1 MPASELM
8 NQGSHAPNT
17 GRQAE
22 ANSGSVPMHA
32 HVHDTHRRFD
42 ETTTYDT
49 TMQHESA
56 GARLLRVRPAVSV
69 SFFVQLYLS

>member
-8 NQGSHAPNT
+8 DQGSHAPDT

-32 HVHDTHRRFD
+32 HVHELRHTGREEF
-42 ETTTYDT
+42 
-49 TMQHESA
+49 
-56 GARLLRVRPAVSV
+56 RLRADACPRA
-69 SFFVQLYLS
+69 

>member
-42 ETTTYDT
+42 ETTTYDA
-49 TMQHESA
+49 MIQDDSD
-56 GARLLRVRPAVSV
+56 GARLLRVRPARSV

>member
-32 HVHDTHRRFD
+32 HVHDTTTDPPTVRRHDALRDALRYALRYDDTFFAFD
-42 ETTTYDT
+42 PYV
-49 TMQHESA
+49 
-56 GARLLRVRPAVSV
+56 L
-69 SFFVQLYLS
+69 